1 MPRRVVELLGRSRDD
16 RLAALAVVIG
26 LLGIAV
32 VWLARPE
39 RGGDTGPLQ
48 TGTESLAR
56 CFAALDLV
64 HCTDEGPI
72 DPFPI
77 VQHVPDLAGHVAGLS
92 TGDRTRLLA
101 ALSAVGIAIAVA
113 AAWIVL
119 RRIGL
124 PEWRWGFLLVAL
136 SGPALAYGN
145 TTWGEMLATGLVTLL
160 VAAALLPARPA
171 LVGLAA
177 FGAGLTK
184 ETYVFVA
191 ALGLLAL
198 LLARRRTGGPVRRH
212 VLLGGAGLGL
222 AIAVG
227 AGLNLI
233 RYGTPRNAYY
243 LDPGLRTTS
252 LEKTLELGAGL
263 FVAPNGGVLLF
274 WPLATILVA
283 LLLAVP
289 VVRALRGAA
298 SWYEAWPSA
307 AMLVVVT
314 GLTVGLATWW
324 APFGWWAWGPRLSLP
339 WVLPILLVAIAAF
352 GSALSP
358 LIARALTPVAGVVAA
373 AILVVVAALPHV
385 GLVWRPRTIGDFFF
399 RPETAACPGGGPP
412 PTPEYYDC
420 LSERMWTRHPILLD
434 ALGGAGTPGGAITV
448 ALVTLV
454 VVGCL
459 LRFRGEAAGRLSTP
473 RGR

>member
-1 MPRRVVELLGRSRDD
+1 M
-16 RLAALAVVIG
+16 A
-26 LLGIAV
+26 
-32 VWLARPE
+32 
-39 RGGDTGPLQ
+39 
-48 TGTESLAR
+48 
-56 CFAALDLV
+56 
-64 HCTDEGPI
+64 
-72 DPFPI
+72 PFPI
-77 VQHVPDLAGHVAGLS
+77 VQYLPDLAGHVAGLS
-92 TGDRTRLLA
+92 MGDRTRLLA

-136 SGPALAYGN
+136 SGPTLAYGN

-184 ETYVFVA
+184 ETGYVFVA

-222 AIAVG
+222 AIVVG
-227 AGLNLI
+227 SGLNVM

-252 LEKTLELGAGL
+252 LEKTLELGVGL

-289 VVRALRGAA
+289 VVRALRGAT
-298 SWYEAWPSA
+298 SWREAWPSA
-307 AMLVVVT
+307 ALLVVVA

-339 WVLPILLVAIAAF
+339 WVLPILLAAVAAF

-358 LIARALTPVAGVVAA
+358 FLARALTPVAGLVAA
-373 AILVVVAALPHV
+373 AILVVVAALPHI
-385 GLVWRPRTIGDFFF
+385 GLVWRPGTIGDFFF
-399 RPETAACPGGGPP
+399 RAETAVCPGGGPP

-434 ALGGAGTPGGAITV
+434 ALGGVGTPGGVLTV

-459 LRFRGEAAGRLSTP
+459 LRFRGEAAERLSTP
-473 RGR
+473 HGR